1 MRTELINIA
10 TEYSMGWK
18 TIADV
23 SAWLASINWDEGQL
37 DDEMQELLGSMELL
51 VTEVLEGLR
60 SEADFSDHVAT
71 LLINLTSFVANRNL
85 NTTYISSSN
94 SARQEYGVTFQLT
107 KGSQSWSISPLPVSG

>member
-1 MRTELINIA
+1 MLTELINIA

-23 SAWLASINWDEGQL
+23 SEWLASINWDEGHL
-37 DDEMQELLGSMELL
+37 DNEMQELLGSLELL

-60 SEADFSDHVAT
+60 PEAEFSQHIST
-71 LLINLTSFVANRNL
+71 LLIKLTSFVANRNL

-94 SARQEYGVTFQLT
+94 SSRQESGVSFQLT
-107 KGSQSWSISPLPVSG
+107 KGSQSWSISPLLVSG